1 MSWHYRIRKRTDK
14 GQVWYDIVEYYTN
27 PSGWTRDS
35 MAPGGETQDVVIE
48 CLEMML
54 IDAKKYDI
62 LIEEEE
68 A

>member
-1 MSWHYRIRKRTDK
+1 MVWHYRIRKRTDQ
-14 GQVWYDIVEYYTN
+14 GQDWYDIVEYHEN
-27 PSGWTRDS
+27 PEAWTKDS
-35 MAPGGETQDVVIE
+35 MAPGGETREEVIK

-54 IDAKKYDI
+54 ADAKKYDI